1 MRGPHHSIRVPLQ
14 RRIRGN
20 ERARANAKR
29 TNANGKSEDSNKNL
43 EKNHQG
49 VPILEAPESLFIRA
63 LCFAPRLLLA
73 PSPLNSCWLSG
84 QRSLKLRPL
93 CSRRALST
101 MGTRSEL
108 IRLCMIRNR
117 LAVSRN
123 LLCLTSSSPLPL
135 LSACTPP
142 ADVDAFELLKEDLR
156 DDEENVIATINR
168 LLTVAL
174 AIGPK
179 RTRDELLPF
188 LKGTSISGPRFSGP
202 ASPPPMLDSR
212 QRAHAFDST
221 RCKCNRSCLLPSL
234 FTVSTIADF
243 DENNEEAVTAIA
255 RQLGDFV
262 EFVGGAE
269 HLPLLFP
276 LLERYA
282 GAEETVIRDAAVES
296 FAKVVPK
303 LAVEDVIG
311 KLLPLIKRTCFFLGN
326 WRSRHI
332 IFLFVARLG
341 VAFPFSSIGF
351 SHLNSRLCRSIF
363 LHIALCL
370 TSLMFATHTRIRT
383 HSHADLATGEW
394 FTNRVSACAL
404 LPMAYPRLNAEL
416 QARARAM
423 SERQPTNSWEIL
435 KSPKN
440 STNRNYDRVSGNC
453 GRTSILSHH
462 IFSSPY
468 YYSLCA

>member
-1 MRGPHHSIRVPLQ
+1 MIQTKIS
-14 RRIRGN
+14 
-20 ERARANAKR
+20 
-29 TNANGKSEDSNKNL
+29 KNL

-49 VPILEAPESLFIRA
+49 VPCLEASESLIISSL
-63 LCFAPRLLLA
+63 LCARLLLA

-108 IRLCMIRNR
+108 ICLFLKRDR

-123 LLCLTSSSPLPL
+123 LLCLTSSSPL

-311 KLLPLIKRTCFFLGN
+311 KLLPLIKRTCFF
-326 WRSRHI
+326 W
-332 IFLFVARLG
+332 A
-341 VAFPFSSIGF
+341 IGK
-351 SHLNSRLCRSIF
+351 
-363 LHIALCL
+363 
-370 TSLMFATHTRIRT
+370 
-383 HSHADLATGEW
+383 
-394 FTNRVSACAL
+394 RV
-404 LPMAYPRLNAEL
+404 
-416 QARARAM
+416 
-423 SERQPTNSWEIL
+423 
-435 KSPKN
+435 
-440 STNRNYDRVSGNC
+440 
-453 GRTSILSHH
+453 
-462 IFSSPY
+462 
-468 YYSLCA
+468 